1 MKHGFT
7 IVAAAV
13 AAIALSG
20 CASIMSGPV
29 QELKVSSNPA
39 GAVVYIG
46 TIKNVDGLLIMSNR
60 TAVGVTPMTVRMYR
74 KDGAL
79 ALEKA
84 GYEPVQVRLM
94 TKMNPWVWGDIAML
108 SPLSTSID
116 TSTGASTQYD
126 PGEYMVD
133 MKRISK

>member
-20 CASIMSGPV
+20 CASIMSGRV

-60 TAVGVTPMTVRMYR
+60 TPVGVTPMTVKMYR

-84 GYEPVQVRLM
+84 GYEPVQVRLK
-94 TKMNPWVWGDIAML
+94 TKMNPWVWGDIGL
-108 SPLSTSID
+108 GPLSTSID

-133 MKRISK
+133 MKPLKK

>member
-7 IVAAAV
+7 IIAAAA

-20 CASIMSGPV
+20 CASIVSGPI

-46 TIKNVDGLLIMSNR
+46 SIRNENGYLIMSNR
-60 TAVGVTPMTVRMYR
+60 TPVGVTPMTVKMYR

-84 GYEPVQVRLM
+84 GYEPVQVRLK
-94 TKMNPWVWGDIAML
+94 TKMNPWVWGDIAMG

-116 TSTGASTQYD
+116 TSTGASLEYD

-133 MKRISK
+133 MKPLKK